1 LSCGAGELA
10 GLVDVPR
17 LEAWIGE
24 RLPGAGSPLEVR
36 RITSG
41 ASNEI
46 FELRRAGHCFIL
58 RRPARVPQ
66 VPPENM
72 LREFRVLSALEGTPV
87 PHPKP
92 LLACDDPAVIG
103 TFFYVMERIEGFTPR
118 LPLPPPFDRDPAA
131 RHGLGTAL
139 VEALAALASVDWRA
153 AGLEGLGRP
162 AGYLERQ
169 VDRWLGQLERYR
181 TRELPGLELVAGW
194 LREARPKMGE
204 PGLLHG
210 DFQLANAMFHHGA
223 PARLAALVD
232 FEQSTIGDPLVDLG
246 WLLALWDEPGEEPIR
261 GAGNARV
268 NQQAGFPTRAE
279 LALRYAAASGRSL
292 AELGWYEVLALF
304 KLACVLEGAYARHAR
319 GQSGSP
325 RHAGLAQMVPALLAS
340 AARLVKAGG
349 RPR

>member
-1 LSCGAGELA
+1 LTSSASELE

-24 RLPGAGSPLEVR
+24 RLPGAGAPLEVR

-46 FELRRAGHCFIL
+46 FELRRADHCWVL

-72 LREFRVLSALEGTPV
+72 LREFRVLRALEGTPV

-92 LLACDDPAVIG
+92 LLVCDDPRVIG
-103 TFFYVMERIEGFTPR
+103 AFFYLMERIEGFAPR
-118 LPLPPPFDRDPAA
+118 LPLPPPFDTEVAA
-131 RHGLGTAL
+131 RRGLGTEL
-139 VEALAALASVDWRA
+139 VDALAALARVDWRA

-162 AGYLERQ
+162 EGYLERQ

-181 TRELPGLELVAGW
+181 TRELPGLDLVAGW
-194 LREARPKMGE
+194 LREARPEMGE

-210 DFQLANAMFHHGA
+210 DFQLANAIFHHGA

-232 FEQSTIGDPLVDLG
+232 WEQSTIGDPLVDLG

-268 NQQAGFPTRAE
+268 NQQPGFPTRAE
-279 LALRYAAASGRSL
+279 LAARYAAASGRSL
-292 AELGWYEVLALF
+292 DSLGWYEVLALF
-304 KLACVLEGAYARHAR
+304 KLACVLEGAFARRAR
-319 GQSGSP
+319 GQSDSP
-325 RHAGLAQMVPALLAS
+325 RHAGLARMVPALVAS
-340 AARLVKAGG
+340 AARLVGAGG